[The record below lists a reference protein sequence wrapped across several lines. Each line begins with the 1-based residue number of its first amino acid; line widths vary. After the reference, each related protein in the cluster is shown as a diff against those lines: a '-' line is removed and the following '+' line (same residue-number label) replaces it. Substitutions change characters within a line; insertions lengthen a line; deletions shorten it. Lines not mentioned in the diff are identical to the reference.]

1 MALRVHVVGAA
12 GYAAGEFVRLALAHP
27 ELEVGA
33 LESVSHAGSALADAF
48 PSLRDYDARF
58 VGTGGVAAA
67 VAPGD
72 VVILAGSQELAR
84 ERAPEFLRA
93 GARVVDFSNA
103 FRLDGKTEGAIYGWT
118 ERYAPA
124 LASATFVANPG
135 CYPTASLL
143 ALAPLAALRT
153 RPHQFVVD
161 AKSGT
166 TGAGRSPRTELL
178 FSEAADDVRP
188 YGLAGHRH
196 QPEIAQQLAA
206 LEIDAPLVFTPH
218 VVPLGRGMLADCYAI
233 FATPPDPAAVHAAYA
248 EAYTGNAAVRVLS
261 AERAPSLRAVAN
273 TADAEI
279 HVSVQGCVVRAIAAI
294 DNLGKGAAGQAIQ
307 SINLMHGW
315 EKDHGLDGRHAR

>member
-1 MALRVHVVGAA
+1 VIHVHIVGAA

-33 LESVSHAGSALADAF
+33 LESVSHVGSALADAF
-48 PSLRDYDARF
+48 PALRDYDARF

-72 VVILAGSQELAR
+72 VVVLAGSRDLAR
-84 ERAPEFLRA
+84 ERTPEFLRA
-93 GARVVDFSNA
+93 GARVVDFSDA
-103 FRLDGKTEGAIYGWT
+103 FRLAGHTEGAIYGWT

-124 LASATFVANPG
+124 LANATFVANPG

-143 ALAPLAALRT
+143 ALAPLAALAT
-153 RPHQFVVD
+153 RPSQLVVD

-178 FSEAADDVRP
+178 FAETADDVRP

-218 VVPLGRGMLADCYAI
+218 VVPLARGMLADCYAI
-233 FATPPDPAAVHAAYA
+233 YATPPDPRAVRAAYDD
-248 EAYTGNAAVRVLS
+248 AYAGNRAVRVL
-261 AERAPSLRAVAN
+261 APDRAPSLRAVAN
-273 TADAEI
+273 TVNAEL
-279 HVSVQGCVVRAIAAI
+279 HVSVDGCVVRAISAI
-294 DNLGKGAAGQAIQ
+294 DNLGKGAAGQAMQ

-315 EKDHGLDGRHAR
+315 EKDHGLDGR